1 MGLFSRKRS
10 KSSMSSLT
18 YTGKRLLLVS
28 GCMMTLFM
36 MAPVANNSVIDNMIG
51 IEIVYASEGQ
61 SWKQESDGRWRV
73 FDSNTGQYLTNQ
85 WYQDISGGG
94 HWYLLKSD
102 GYMAE
107 GLYKDVDGSYYYLNT
122 VHDGTYGRLMT
133 TGTYNNIYIETNQNH
148 DGTWGRIINTEVIGQ
163 LENSLNGTIDNSNP
177 GGGSGGGATENNIPG
192 RETDGGYDLG
202 GGTGGYTVPEK
213 EVYVPGS

>member
-1 MGLFSRKRS
+1 MRLFSRRSNKGNNSLKR
-10 KSSMSSLT
+10 
-18 YTGKRLLLVS
+18 TGKRLLIMS
-28 GCMMTLFM
+28 GCMLSLM
-36 MAPVANNSVIDNMIG
+36 MLAPVANNSVIDNTLG
-51 IEIVYASEGQ
+51 IETAYASEGQ

-107 GLYKDVDGSYYYLNT
+107 GLYKDVDGSYYYLNP

-133 TGTYNNIYIETNQNH
+133 TGNYNGVYIETNQNH
-148 DGTWGRIINTEVIGQ
+148 DGTWGRILNTEVIGQ

-177 GGGSGGGATENNIPG
+177 GGGSGGGATENQTEKSLDDIFDDS
-192 RETDGGYDLG
+192 ES
-202 GGTGGYTVPEK
+202 GTGT
-213 EVYVPGS
+213 GSNGSGALNIKGQ

>member
-1 MGLFSRKRS
+1 MGLFSRK
-10 KSSMSSLT
+10 KSLKHS
-18 YTGKRLLLVS
+18 GKRLLVVS
-28 GCMMTLFM
+28 GCMLSLFM
-36 MAPVANNSVIDNMIG
+36 LAPVANNSVIDNVLG
-51 IEIVYASEGQ
+51 IETVYASEGQ

-107 GLYKDVDGSYYYLNT
+107 GLYKDVDGSYYYLNS

-177 GGGSGGGATENNIPG
+177 GGGSGGGATENQTNNSDPWSNHS
-192 RETDGGYDLG
+192 TP
-202 GGTGGYTVPEK
+202 GGTTRDTGYV
-213 EVYVPGS
+213 S